1 MNKQSVD
8 NYFYVY
14 QYLDKLGIPYY
25 VGKGCGRRIHFR
37 HANVD
42 LPPIE
47 RRIIIK
53 DGLTNN
59 EAKFLEKEL
68 IIKYGRKLEGG
79 ILDNIKINQWACYT
93 GWKHSEQTKQKISLA
108 NTGKKR
114 TAEQLKNYKGT
125 KTAEHAEKI
134 RQANLGRPNDGRY
147 VKIGLTKSKHRWYTN
162 GTTTIMVVP
171 GTQPEGYVP
180 GRKLNG

>member
-1 MNKQSVD
+1 MS
-8 NYFYVY
+8 FYVY
-14 QYLDKLGIPYY
+14 QYISENGLPYY
-25 VGKGCGRRIHFR
+25 VGKGCGRRMHVK
-37 HANVD
+37 HKHTE
-42 LPPIE
+42 LPPVE
-47 RRIIIK
+47 RRIVIK
-53 DGLTNN
+53 DNLTNDQ
-59 EAKFLEKEL
+59 AKILEIEL
-68 IIKYGRKLEGG
+68 ISKYGRKIDGG
-79 ILDNIKINQWACYT
+79 ILDNKKINQWACYT

-114 TAEQLKNYKGT
+114 TETQRKNYKGT
-125 KTAEHAEKI
+125 VTAEHAKKV

-147 VKIGLTKSKHRWYTN
+147 VKIGLTKSKQRWYTN